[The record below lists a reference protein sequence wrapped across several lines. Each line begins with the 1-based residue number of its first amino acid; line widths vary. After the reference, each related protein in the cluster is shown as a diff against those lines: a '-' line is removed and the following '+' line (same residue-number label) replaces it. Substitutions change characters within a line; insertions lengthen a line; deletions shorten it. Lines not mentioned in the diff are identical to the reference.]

1 MKVGDIVK
9 VRLREAP
16 ESTRIG
22 VLISLPRK
30 MFMVG
35 NIAEVIVDG
44 KVKRVKEE
52 HIHIISE
59 GENK

>member
-52 HIHIISE
+52 HIQIISE

>member
-1 MKVGDIVK
+1 VKVGDIVK

-16 ESTRIG
+16 EDTRIG

-30 MFMVG
+30 MYMAG
-35 NIAEVIVDG
+35 NIAEVIIDG
-44 KVKRVKEE
+44 KIKRVKEE
-52 HIHIISE
+52 HVQIISE

>member
-52 HIHIISE
+52 HIQIIS
-59 GENK
+59 